1 MQASILEDF
10 SRALSL
16 ALILEASAWPKPGN
30 VHRLRDRPDLRYEAF
45 LATGVM
51 AYSYFR
57 KGIKRGLK
65 GWRSIVLGDLI
76 YGLVSDSM
84 RKTPSSN
91 TCLGSSTL
99 LIPLSLGLGRCI
111 AKGIPGLE
119 CVIGEAMEALNGAG
133 VWDTI
138 YYYRAVRTASP
149 SYLKPSD
156 DTGEYVNIWDPHYAR
171 KLAEKNTRLIDVLK
185 YSSRI
190 DVVADELVNGYKRSI
205 ASERFL
211 RERFNLH
218 GDWNRSVV
226 ETYLYILTEN
236 NDTIV
241 LLKHGAGMVEYVKK
255 RAGEVLSMVLKDNSS
270 EWMKPVTLL
279 DEELYRLKVN
289 PGAVADLTVSSI
301 ALFLLKNIIQGD
313 AFLKPSIV

>member
-99 LIPLSLGLGRCI
+99 LIPLSLGLGR
-111 AKGIPGLE
+111 
-119 CVIGEAMEALNGAG
+119 
-133 VWDTI
+133 
-138 YYYRAVRTASP
+138 
-149 SYLKPSD
+149 
-156 DTGEYVNIWDPHYAR
+156 
-171 KLAEKNTRLIDVLK
+171 
-185 YSSRI
+185 
-190 DVVADELVNGYKRSI
+190 
-205 ASERFL
+205 
-211 RERFNLH
+211 
-218 GDWNRSVV
+218 
-226 ETYLYILTEN
+226 
-236 NDTIV
+236 
-241 LLKHGAGMVEYVKK
+241 
-255 RAGEVLSMVLKDNSS
+255 
-270 EWMKPVTLL
+270 
-279 DEELYRLKVN
+279 
-289 PGAVADLTVSSI
+289 
-301 ALFLLKNIIQGD
+301 
-313 AFLKPSIV
+313 